1 MLTILRD
8 TALYY
13 YTIAFLSNSLFVT
26 TIVVSRLQN
35 FTQINTIFM
44 DTIEETEFKQIR
56 IVLPIKNYNK
66 YRSLNILY
74 FYITSFRQF
83 VTKIAK
89 N

>member
-13 YTIAFLSNSLFVT
+13 YTIAFLPNSLFVI

-44 DTIEETEFKQIR
+44 DTIDETEFK
-56 IVLPIKNYNK
+56 
-66 YRSLNILY
+66 
-74 FYITSFRQF
+74 
-83 VTKIAK
+83 
-89 N
+89 

>member
-44 DTIEETEFKQIR
+44 GTIEETEFK
-56 IVLPIKNYNK
+56 
-66 YRSLNILY
+66 
-74 FYITSFRQF
+74 
-83 VTKIAK
+83 
-89 N
+89 